1 MKKLIAVA
9 LLIVLSVGL
18 AVGVQAG
25 DKKYKGV
32 AGVYT
37 TNATADNIVLDG
49 VIHDGEWGKPILTVT
64 PQSVNANY
72 NIGWEYVSNTEELP
86 TDQKVEIYV
95 INEGNTLYVGCKL
108 IGVDYDDTSADTL
121 NNMHKYPHFGFS
133 MATYVEKTVIT
144 RTNHKGNIF
153 EKFGHF
159 MVGFVEGQKATKTK
173 TQGMDPVNLK
183 PDDYEIQ
190 YDRATRTYMFEVRV
204 ADGYTPVDLTGN
216 GVFVM
221 SFDVG
226 GPNNGTANN
235 RYLISRA
242 SERAWGGTGAYFFPH
257 GKTNP
262 VLIQVRPT
270 SELAS
275 HEFVS
280 TSTDAQTQS
289 GTFSYDD
296 VVRTQ
301 EQRGMPLVAT
311 IAMSV
316 VSLGL
321 LGVVIIL
328 ICKRKNS

>member
-1 MKKLIAVA
+1 MKRTVTFVLV
-9 LLIVLSVGL
+9 VLSLL
-18 AVGVQAG
+18 AVLTVGVSAG
-25 DKKYKGV
+25 EYPGV
-32 AGVYT
+32 SHVIT
-37 TNATADNIVLDG
+37 LNANADNIVIDG
-49 VIHDGEWGKPILTVT
+49 KINSGEWGKPILTVT
-64 PQSVNANY
+64 PQSVDAKY
-72 NIGWEYVSNTEELP
+72 NMGWEYVSNTSELP
-86 TDQKVEIYV
+86 TDQRAEIYV
-95 INEGNTLYVGCKL
+95 INEGNTVYVACKL
-108 IGVDYDDTSADTL
+108 IGVDYDDTSADTV

-173 TQGMDPVNLK
+173 TQGMDAVNLN

-216 GVFVM
+216 GVFAM

-242 SERAWGGTGAYFFPH
+242 SERAWGGMGAYFFPH